1 MNKMSRTFF
10 SGLALAAVILLGSCG
25 NSVKQAPEVSTTSSP
40 QISPVA
46 QNNNPSS
53 VATSTD
59 KIKFK
64 QEGGTEDFAL
74 KTEADGAKLVDGK
87 DKELARFNVDNGG
100 KVKIKNPTDKVLGY
114 VVTKDGYWKIE
125 NADQTK
131 ELYILRRQ
139 NDGDYKLED
148 GANKEIYRIKA
159 RDYGFE
165 IESPDKQS
173 LYKVK
178 VKNGK
183 VSLINAA
190 EKPVFYTKSQV
201 NPIAIASFGFDV
213 LSKEQKAALAYAVN
227 RSGGK

>member
-1 MNKMSRTFF
+1 MNNMNRTFF
-10 SGLALAAVILLGSCG
+10 SGLALAAVILLGSCS
-25 NSVKQAPEVSTTSSP
+25 NSVKQTPEVSTTPNPQTSS
-40 QISPVA
+40 SA
-46 QNNNPSS
+46 QNNPSA
-53 VATSTD
+53 VVTNTE

-64 QEGGTEDFAL
+64 QEGGAEDFAL
-74 KTEADGAKLVDGK
+74 KPEADGAKYLDGK
-87 DKELARFNVDNGG
+87 DKELARFNVDGGG
-100 KVKIKNPTDKVLGY
+100 KVKIKNPADQVLGY
-114 VVTKDGYWKIE
+114 VVTKEGYWKIE

-131 ELYILRRQ
+131 ELYVLRRQ

-148 GANKEIYRIKA
+148 AADKEIYRIKA

-165 IESPDKQS
+165 VESPDKQS

-183 VSLINAA
+183 TSLINAA
-190 EKPVFYTKSQV
+190 DKPVFSTKSQV
-201 NPIAIASFGFDV
+201 SPIAIASFGFDV

>member
-1 MNKMSRTFF
+1 MNKINRTFL
-10 SGLALAAVILLGSCG
+10 SGFALAAIILLGSCS

-40 QISPVA
+40 QTSPIA
-46 QNNNPSS
+46 QNNPSA
-53 VATSTD
+53 VATNTE

-64 QEGGTEDFAL
+64 QEGGAEAFAL
-74 KTEADGAKLVDGK
+74 KPEADGAKLLDEK
-87 DKELARFNVDNGG
+87 DKEIARFNVDAGG
-100 KVKIKNPTDKVLGY
+100 KVKIKSAADKVLGY
-114 VVTKDGYWKIE
+114 VVVKDGYWKIE

-131 ELYILRRQ
+131 ELYVLRRQ

-148 GANKEIYRIKA
+148 GADKEIYRIKA

-165 IESPDKQS
+165 VESPDKQS

-183 VSLINAA
+183 TSLINAA
-190 EKPVFYTKSQV
+190 DKPVFSTKSQV
-201 NPIAIASFGFDV
+201 NPAAIASFGFDV